1 MGRNEVEDRLGVDF
15 YTDGHVTRTDVAMDD
30 REATFAWI
38 TNHVQSTLRSHP
50 LPTPIQEQCDGSL
63 RFIGVENMF
72 QMLLIVRMAVTF
84 VFDLP

>member
-1 MGRNEVEDRLGVDF
+1 
-15 YTDGHVTRTDVAMDD
+15 MD
-30 REATFAWI
+30 
-38 TNHVQSTLRSHP
+38 NQSCPIDPLRSHP